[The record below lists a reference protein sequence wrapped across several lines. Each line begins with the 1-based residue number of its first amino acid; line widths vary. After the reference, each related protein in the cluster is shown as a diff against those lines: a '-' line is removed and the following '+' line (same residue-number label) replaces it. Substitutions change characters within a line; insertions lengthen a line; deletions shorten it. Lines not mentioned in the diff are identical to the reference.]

1 MDILGWL
8 SSEIADTFAS
18 TEEDDF
24 VNGDGNGKPKGFMAY
39 TRAATSDK
47 TRAFGTIEKNG
58 SGKWNRHYSGR
69 TDRHSLQAESEIPQ
83 KMPSG

>member
-47 TRAFGTIEKNG
+47 TRAFGTIEK
-58 SGKWNRHYSGR
+58 
-69 TDRHSLQAESEIPQ
+69 
-83 KMPSG
+83 